1 MSIFSFI
8 LKKLGTYQPSNARI
22 HQDILAMREEVKEWD
37 AQLIPWTKEE
47 NDLLSL
53 SQTNKTVK
61 TKIGKIQKGLFNSI
75 YHEPMLVYG
84 FKEYLPEGKSALLFA
99 KAKNREYFYLIK
111 KKAVT
116 IYINNDLIGTLKPN
130 GQLISADGKR
140 IFAEI
145 DQTPSELIPVRIGEE
160 QVGYI
165 KNPDT
170 VDTINPRAVQLLK
183 NMNEDEEMIFF
194 SLAIYEIIYRIIY

>member
-8 LKKLGTYQPSNARI
+8 LKKLGTYQPSKARI
-22 HQDILAMREEVKEWD
+22 HQDILAMREEVKEWQ

-47 NDLLSL
+47 NELLSL
-53 SQTNKTVK
+53 TQTSKTVK

-75 YHEPMLVYG
+75 YHEPMLIYG
-84 FKEYLPEGKSALLFA
+84 FKEYLPDGKSALLYVSTKKWDF
-99 KAKNREYFYLIK
+99 FYLIK
-111 KKAVT
+111 KKSVI
-116 IYINNDLIGTLKPN
+116 IYINNDAVGTLNAK

-140 IFAEI
+140 IYAEI
-145 DQTPSELIPVRIGEE
+145 DRSQNELIPVTIGEQ

-183 NMNEDEEMIFF
+183 TINDDEETIFF